1 MKINLTPFQLKVLKE
16 VLKIPPGEVK
26 SYTWLAKK
34 VGSPGA
40 VRAVGTVLRKNP
52 FPVII
57 PCHRVDCW
65 HTILADVASGRYH
78 IGLPILIHC
87 DRILKADLVVWRKA
101 YLCESPAVIPFISSP
116 VVATSGRT
124 GFALNIYAVLGFI
137 CFLAVTDGR

>member
-57 PCHRVDCW
+57 PCHRVIKSD
-65 HTILADVASGRYH
+65 GE
-78 IGLPILIHC
+78 IGGYSQGSKKKKLL
-87 DRILKADLVVWRKA
+87 LELEQKLVRM
-101 YLCESPAVIPFISSP
+101 LRS
-116 VVATSGRT
+116 T
-124 GFALNIYAVLGFI
+124 
-137 CFLAVTDGR
+137 